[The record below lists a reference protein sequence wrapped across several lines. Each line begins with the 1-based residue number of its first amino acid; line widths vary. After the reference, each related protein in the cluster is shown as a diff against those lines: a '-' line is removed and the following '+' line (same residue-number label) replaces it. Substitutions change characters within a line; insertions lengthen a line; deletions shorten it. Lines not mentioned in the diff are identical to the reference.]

1 MRLLRP
7 LLIAI
12 IVLLIVGAAAFL
24 LWSRQAEIAPIEPP
38 TRSAFPHDL
47 IKKGSQLAAIGN
59 CDVCHTAQ
67 NGVAF
72 AGGRPLPTPFGT
84 IFSTNITPDPDTGI
98 GRWSEAAFRRAM
110 REGVGRDGRH
120 LYPAFPY
127 DHFARVNDD
136 DLRAL
141 YAFIM
146 TREAVSSRAPANKLP
161 FPLNQRWILAFWKLF
176 YLDKKP
182 FQPVPRR
189 TAEWNRGA
197 YLVEGLGHCGD
208 CHTSRNLL
216 GAEKEDQ
223 PLTGGEAE
231 GWVAPALN
239 AASPAPVPWDAAH
252 LFEYL
257 QRGWSAEH
265 GAAAGPMQPIVNDLM
280 MVDRGDVQAMATYLG
295 GKMAEPSPERRHQ
308 AKVLLTTL
316 PNHTEPAKAD
326 PGQEIGAR
334 IFAGA
339 CANCHLGSSTI
350 TPPRGI
356 DLSLSTVLS
365 LDDPRD
371 AIRIVLDG
379 SQQPDEESGPWM
391 PRFNGALTDSQL
403 AALLGYLRAHYGHG
417 SAWPQ
422 LERQIHDIR
431 QSKSEDRK

>member
-1 MRLLRP
+1 MRVILRLLV
-7 LLIAI
+7 AI
-12 IVLLIVGAAAFL
+12 IVLLIGSAAAFL
-24 LWSRQAEIAPIEPP
+24 LWSRHPEIATIEPP
-38 TRSAFPHDL
+38 GRSTFHHDA

-59 CDVCHTAQ
+59 CDFCHTTENAL
-67 NGVAF
+67 AF
-72 AGGRPLPTPFGT
+72 AGGRPIPTPFGT
-84 IFSTNITPDPDTGI
+84 IYSTNITPDRDTGI

-136 DLRAL
+136 DLQAL

-146 TREAVSSRAPANKLP
+146 TREPVSNRAPANKLP

-176 YLDKKP
+176 YLDKEP
-182 FQPVPRR
+182 FQSDPRH

-208 CHTSRNLL
+208 CHTPRNLL

-223 PLTGGEAE
+223 TLAGGEAE
-231 GWVAPALN
+231 GWVAPAVN

-257 QRGWSAEH
+257 RRGWSAEH
-265 GAAAGPMQPIVNDLM
+265 GAAAGPMQPIVNNLM
-280 MVDRGDVQAMATYLG
+280 MAHHEDVKAMATYLAD
-295 GKMAEPSPERRHQ
+295 KMGNPSSERQHQ
-308 AKVLLTTL
+308 AKVRLTTL
-316 PNHTEPAKAD
+316 PSHTEPAKAD

-339 CANCHLGSSTI
+339 CADCHLGSLTI
-350 TPPRGI
+350 APPRGI

-379 SQQPDEESGPWM
+379 IRQPAEESGPSM
-391 PRFNGALTDSQL
+391 PRFDGALTDAQL
-403 AALLGYLRAHYGHG
+403 AALLGYVRAHYGHG

-422 LERQIHDIR
+422 LERQIHEIR
-431 QSKSEDRK
+431 QSEDRK